1 MFHTSKFAIS
11 PAGPIPVPPPS
22 RKVLGRFHP
31 TSLNLTCT
39 RGAATCILP
48 WFEILMPDFP
58 NLLVSEAFVSMGA
71 SDAGLLRGG
80 GDSATASN
88 TVISTPC
95 KPVNP
100 SARAFL
106 RSLVAGVDRRVWE
119 KFIHPTN
126 SSSLSR
132 MVRPNSSP
140 VATERLRTFST
151 AWRASLWSMRG
162 DLCGLLKTG
171 LVGVEEDVEH
181 FLERCHRLG
190 RGIFILMHDVAVM
203 RAMCE
208 GKVG

>member
-1 MFHTSKFAIS
+1 MFHTSKFATS
-11 PAGPIPVPPPS
+11 PAGPIPYLPPS
-22 RKVLGRFHP
+22 RKVLGRFHS

-39 RGAATCILP
+39 RGTATCILP
-48 WFEILMPDFP
+48 WFEISMPDFP
-58 NLLVSEAFVSMGA
+58 NLFVSEAFVSMGA

-80 GDSATASN
+80 GDPATASN
-88 TVISTPC
+88 TVASTPRQ
-95 KPVNP
+95 PVNP
-100 SARAFL
+100 SLRAFL
-106 RSLVAGVDRRVWE
+106 RSPVAGNDRRVWE

-140 VATERLRTFST
+140 VVAERLRTFST
-151 AWRASLWSMRG
+151 AWRASLWSMQG

-171 LVGVEEDVEH
+171 LVGVEEGVER

-190 RGIFILMHDVAVM
+190 RRNFILMHDVAVM
-203 RAMCE
+203 RAICE